1 MKYLIEGLR
10 KREIMRTIE
19 VFRDRKIKF
28 EDKRK
33 KITCY
38 IAKENGEEIY
48 VNLFQKANFKKGLM
62 NVILLDENEL
72 KFLYSKSPKASEYIE
87 RLKNGGSVT
96 RGFEII
102 LTTDYDLVIQH
113 ELQHVFDNLIEFK
126 TKEWE
131 HEYRAYLG
139 GLLFSKEPVQNNLN
153 EIYRYNMKLRSTFGC
168 KDDEPHYI
176 AIEKLIKELEFSD
189 RLKDS
194 ELRMISKILLD
205 ANYKEH
211 TGKTYN
217 EMLNELMEEAKG
229 ALI

>member
-1 MKYLIEGLR
+1 MNYLVEGLR
-10 KREIMRTIE
+10 KREVMRTIN
-19 VFRDRKIKF
+19 VFKDRKIKF
-28 EDKRK
+28 EERKK

-38 IAKENGEEIY
+38 LTKEQGVEIY
-48 VNLFQKANFKKGLM
+48 VNLVQKANFKSGLM
-62 NVILLDENEL
+62 NIILLDENEL
-72 KFLYSKSPKASEYIE
+72 KYVYSKYEKANEYLE

-126 TKEWE
+126 TSDWE

-139 GLLFSKEPVQNNLN
+139 GLHFSKEPVQNNLN
-153 EIYRYNMKLRSTFGC
+153 EIYLYNMNLKRSGC
-168 KDDEPHYI
+168 DENEPHYV
-176 AIEKLIKELEFSD
+176 ASEKLIKELEFSD

-194 ELRMISKILLD
+194 DLRMISKILLD

-211 TGKTYN
+211 MGKTYN
-217 EMLNELMEEAKG
+217 EILEELIEETKG
-229 ALI
+229 Y